1 MNTDDTN
8 VDKMTAEDF
17 LAVLQEESEK
27 RKERI
32 EEDPDV
38 YTTREIEK
46 RLGLSNRKALD
57 FIKELFVEGKG
68 EPVFATRKDA
78 WNRSQPNIPAIRL
91 IMEA

>member
-8 VDKMTAEDF
+8 VDEMTAEDF
-17 LAVLQEESEK
+17 LAVLQKESER

-38 YTTREIEK
+38 FTTKEIRK
-46 RLGLSNRKALD
+46 NLGLSNRKALD
-57 FIKELFVEGKG
+57 FIKELFEEGKG
-68 EPVFATRKDA
+68 EPTFTTRKDA

-91 IMEA
+91 KMEA